1 VRISSGSLRAGRSSY
16 GLTRP
21 IQTSLV
27 DVKLWVKQLRDVLSV
42 GIVEP
47 ISLLQHWFDSPT
59 GFDRMPSFL
68 QVDFGGVG
76 LAA

>member
-1 VRISSGSLRAGRSSY
+1 
-16 GLTRP
+16 
-21 IQTSLV
+21 
-27 DVKLWVKQLRDVLSV
+27 VKLWVKQLRDVLSV